1 MRLCSSQT
9 QFLHINGSKNPYVT
23 QMYPN
28 ISNDES
34 VKLNWDADPDPASK
48 FPLFE
53 PSHISFNLVMFMHVV
68 FLGGKLLYGTWL

>member
-1 MRLCSSQT
+1 MLFTNSVFAHSWGQ
-9 QFLHINGSKNPYVT
+9 KPYVT

-28 ISNDES
+28 ISNES

-68 FLGGKLLYGTWL
+68 FLGG